1 MTLLWEKILAW
12 LMIILTLLSLLGSIA
27 LFSYMSGEE
36 QTPTPTEMMQK
47 TTKYF

>member
-1 MTLLWEKILAW
+1 
-12 LMIILTLLSLLGSIA
+12 
-27 LFSYMSGEE
+27 YMSGEE